1 MGKIDKAKEYIGAL
15 KVYMGFV
22 LASLVATITGT
33 IKLYLHKDS
42 TTMFWIGVT
51 ATVLLALGFAVLVK
65 HLHTKID
72 KLEEI

>member
-1 MGKIDKAKEYIGAL
+1 MGKLDKAKEYIGAI
-15 KVYMGFV
+15 KVYMGFI

-42 TTMFWIGVT
+42 NIMFWIGIS
-51 ATVLLALGFAVLVK
+51 ATVLLAFGFAVLVK

-72 KLEEI
+72 ELEEL